1 MNRFF
6 HRQQTTLRSGTY
18 KLLGALSLLLSSLG
32 LAGPVLAQTCTAVG
46 NAPAAQGSWSI
57 AAESSSLANGSIVA
71 SLGAAATYSVSHYS
85 AATFGAVFSTQGKVD
100 SNSHGAVPL
109 PDMPGLGVRARWMS
123 YNASSTLTP
132 SAQWPIGFAFS
143 NTTNYG
149 VLLSAQ
155 SAAPASYTV
164 STRFIIDLVVIDADV
179 YRGGK
184 LSYNGG
190 VLVIVDHSLQSGSQ
204 IPVQCRNGSFNLM
217 DLLLTG
223 SAPPTLPEPYRP
235 TCRFDTST
243 LNQRVKL
250 DDVTTDDIAAAGSPR
265 SAGSIGEKTFNLRA
279 TQCEAGSR
287 FNVYFT
293 DANNVSSTADY
304 LGSAVDSRSLVGMR
318 LYAGSST
325 TPVRFGPAPV
335 GNAVPANIAVQ
346 AGPTTANQAL
356 NLPFTVQHVRMPGI
370 TTGDLSPGLMASEAT
385 VTIVY
390 P

>member
-1 MNRFF
+1 M
-6 HRQQTTLRSGTY
+6 
-18 KLLGALSLLLSSLG
+18 
-32 LAGPVLAQTCTAVG
+32 LAQSCTAVG
-46 NAPAAQGSWSI
+46 KLPVAQGSWSV
-57 AAESSSLANGSIVA
+57 AADGSTFKNGSIVA
-71 SLGAAATYSVSHYS
+71 SMGATATYSITQTSIGTFATEFVFGSS
-85 AATFGAVFSTQGKVD
+85 VDPAAYGTVALTD
-100 SNSHGAVPL
+100 T
-109 PDMPGLGVRARWMS
+109 PGLGARFKWMS
-123 YNASSTLTP
+123 YSATTALTP
-132 SAQWPIGFAFS
+132 SMQWPIATALSSS
-143 NTTNYG
+143 NGYGLLLMAKASTTTAYTITTR
-149 VLLSAQ
+149 
-155 SAAPASYTV
+155 YTV
-164 STRFIIDLVVIDADV
+164 ELVVIDEDT

-184 LSYNGG
+184 LNYSGNHNL
-190 VLVIVDHSLQSGSQ
+190 LVGNSFQSGSA
-204 IPVQCRNGSFNLM
+204 IPVSCVNGFFNLM
-217 DLLLTG
+217 NLLTE
-223 SAPPTLPEPYRP
+223 SAPPDLPQPYLP

-293 DANNVSSTADY
+293 DATNVSSTADY
-304 LGSAVDSRSLVGMR
+304 LSSAVDSRSLVGMR
-318 LYAGSST
+318 LYAGSNT

-335 GNAVPANIAVQ
+335 GNAVPANIAAQ